1 MFLSFLF
8 YVYTSRTYT
17 PHVVSTTVDCCHTV
31 NWGYNIWMW
40 TSNPILGSW
49 RSSVGVIRNLLVTII
64 EHQTRQ
70 LFIVWCT
77 SPTSVKRRGVHLAT
91 VTEWACTA
99 VQTRGRPSCAPAA
112 TTFRSPLSTAS
123 CIIHII
129 ISTPLSRAWSG
140 KRMKFVRRWRHP
152 SDLHATSTSRY
163 HLTFTTTASS
173 SPKPRTAAR
182 LHHRLLLEWWAQ
194 ETRVERSQ
202 RIWIPNYYG

>member
-1 MFLSFLF
+1 
-8 YVYTSRTYT
+8 
-17 PHVVSTTVDCCHTV
+17 
-31 NWGYNIWMW
+31 MW
-40 TSNPILGSW
+40 TSNPIGSW
-49 RSSVGVIRNLLVTII
+49 RSSVGVIYVISWSRSSNTKHVNCLLYGAPLP
-64 EHQTRQ
+64 HH
-70 LFIVWCT
+70 
-77 SPTSVKRRGVHLAT
+77 VKRRGVHLAT

-140 KRMKFVRRWRHP
+140 KRMKFVRRWRRP